1 MHLRVTFILVLTLAA
16 VGAAAAQ
23 VSQDEFR
30 QLLRE
35 RAGFQDADLS
45 MLDSGQTVIKVLP
58 ANDKREVALCGVIRL
73 GKVSE
78 LTLAAFREAI
88 TTRNNKAVLA
98 EGKFGSPPVIEDLL
112 SLKLEDR
119 DIEELKQCE
128 AGNCDIKIS
137 ANMINRLRS
146 GVDWNAPEYRSQANQ
161 LFATILVEYTRDYLL
176 RGDKALIQ
184 IDSRKTPVSLP
195 DENREMLERS
205 LFIKEFAPEFRK
217 YLSDYPRYQ
226 LSDVDT
232 GLLWSKVNFGI
243 KPIVTVTQTS
253 AYANIGAG
261 LPQFVVMAKQI
272 FATRYLESSLAFTY
286 LVSFPGNDTI
296 ETYLVFTNLS
306 KSDALVGPFGGV
318 KRTLVEKAAFE
329 KTAEMLSLAK
339 YRLENPNS
347 AAEQTDQVG
356 KPVRSVSDT
365 QLVKWAGA
373 VTVLLSLIAV
383 IAAIIYRKRNH
394 KISGT

>member
-1 MHLRVTFILVLTLAA
+1 MHLRVTSLLVLTLVSSIIAS
-16 VGAAAAQ
+16 AQ
-23 VSQDEFR
+23 VSEDQFLK
-30 QLLRE
+30 LLRD
-35 RAGFQDADLS
+35 RAGFQEADMSTLN
-45 MLDSGQTVIKVLP
+45 SGQSVIKVLP
-58 ANDKREVALCGVIRL
+58 ANDKREVAVCGAVRL

-78 LTLAAFREAI
+78 LTLTAFRQAI
-88 TTRNNKAVLA
+88 ATRSNKAVLA
-98 EGKFGSPPVIEDLL
+98 EGKFSSPPVIEDLAP
-112 SLKLEDR
+112 LKLENR
-119 DIEELKQCE
+119 DIEELKQCDP
-128 AGNCDIKIS
+128 GNCDIKIS

-146 GVDWNAPEYRSQANQ
+146 GVDWDAPDYREQATK
-161 LFATILVEYTRDYLL
+161 LFSTILVEYMRDYLV

-184 IDSRKTPVSLP
+184 IDSRKTPVNLP
-195 DENREMLERS
+195 DENREMLERAF
-205 LFIKEFAPEFRK
+205 FIKELAPEFYK
-217 YLSDYPRYQ
+217 YLSGYPRYQ
-226 LSDVDT
+226 LLDVDT